1 MMPPATPVAAGLSQ
15 AICRRPRLCCLGGR
29 SFSSDKINS
38 RAQRIPLSRAN
49 RARLM
54 RRSRTAARATFFP
67 ATAACHSTPTRR
79 AGLRPARN
87 LRASASPTKKPA
99 PFQCRLRWL
108 YHRFRPN
115 SHHHSNT
122 RRAASCTLHA
132 DKKTACTIKVQP
144 VSPPPNPPR
153 QTVIPS
159 AARDLLFYNPRIPT
173 YPFATKP
180 SYLSG
185 GRSFSSDIEKPREAP
200 TARAAFSPEPCV
212 HSNHPP
218 AVVDRPGTL
227 AVAFLFLNYRQ
238 ICPAQLSY
246 H

>member
-1 MMPPATPVAAGLSQ
+1 MPVAFEGIGA
-15 AICRRPRLCCLGGR
+15 
-29 SFSSDKINS
+29 FSSDKKSS
-38 RAQRIPLSRAN
+38 REAPAARSAFSCEPSYSPGAAHSSKSRE
-49 RARLM
+49 
-54 RRSRTAARATFFP
+54 SRTPHAPFAHPPPAPHFFPRPRRATQHQP
-67 ATAACHSTPTRR
+67 VG

-218 AVVDRPGTL
+218 PVVR
-227 AVAFLFLNYRQ
+227 
-238 ICPAQLSY
+238 
-246 H
+246 